1 MQILGGGECND
12 RNEPSTS
19 GVTYL
24 RNESSKMYI
33 SIINFDKF
41 NSCYKYLQLL
51 KDKVVLPVL
60 ILDYIFKRKLK
71 GIIHVIIL
79 VCILLVNL
87 ILFSY
92 LITLYINHNLYIVQL
107 IMKT

>member
-19 GVTYL
+19 GITYQ

-41 NSCYKYLQLL
+41 NFCYKYL
-51 KDKVVLPVL
+51 
-60 ILDYIFKRKLK
+60 
-71 GIIHVIIL
+71 
-79 VCILLVNL
+79 
-87 ILFSY
+87 
-92 LITLYINHNLYIVQL
+92 
-107 IMKT
+107 